1 MPKRRRTRLLTPARV
16 IASILLGGMAA
27 AWLRERVS
35 RFEAVDHSMSPALA
49 PGDCLI
55 TVRPGRRGPRRGDIA
70 VFRAGGRRLIKRVIG
85 LPGER
90 IRIEGGI
97 VAVDGAPLAE
107 PWWAGATRPNGEWR
121 IPAGAWFVMGDNR
134 PRSGLDSRTIGP
146 VDRRDL
152 HSIALFR
159 YLPLRRA
166 GLLRPRSALR
176 RLMFNPSGRPRKVSR
191 NIPLD
196 GSPEIGDNEGVEAQ
210 TPP

>member
-16 IASILLGGMAA
+16 TASILLGGAAA

-55 TVRPGRRGPRRGDIA
+55 TVRPGRRGPRRGDMA
-70 VFRAGGRRLIKRVIG
+70 VFRAGGRHLIKRVIG

-121 IPAGAWFVMGDNR
+121 IPDGAWFVMGDNR

-159 YLPLRRA
+159 YLPLKRA
-166 GLLRPRSALR
+166 GRLRPKAPSPARV
-176 RLMFNPSGRPRKVSR
+176 NPWKRGSRKVLET
-191 NIPLD
+191 NP
-196 GSPEIGDNEGVEAQ
+196 
-210 TPP
+210 

>member
-97 VAVDGAPLAE
+97 VTVDGAPLAE

-166 GLLRPRSALR
+166 GLLRPRSDLL
-176 RLMFNPSGRPRKVSR
+176 RLMFDPLGTVAKSSR

-196 GSPEIGDNEGVEAQ
+196 GSPEIGDNEGAEAQ

>member
-166 GLLRPRSALR
+166 GLLRPRSALL
-176 RLMFNPSGRPRKVSR
+176 RLMFDPLGTVAKSFSNK
-191 NIPLD
+191 PLD
-196 GSPEIGDNEGVEAQ
+196 GSPEIGDNEGAEAQ

>member
-16 IASILLGGMAA
+16 TASILLGGAAA

-55 TVRPGRRGPRRGDIA
+55 TVRPGRRGPRRGDMA
-70 VFRAGGRRLIKRVIG
+70 VFRAGGRHLIKRVIG

-166 GLLRPRSALR
+166 GRLRPKRPPRLVSTPGKEDREKFSKRTPR
-176 RLMFNPSGRPRKVSR
+176 RRPRNR
-191 NIPLD
+191 
-196 GSPEIGDNEGVEAQ
+196 G
-210 TPP
+210 

>member
-1 MPKRRRTRLLTPARV
+1 MPTRRRTRLLTPAGV
-16 IASILLGGMAA
+16 TASILLGGAAA

-55 TVRPGRRGPRRGDIA
+55 TVRPGRRGPRRGDMA
-70 VFRAGGRRLIKRVIG
+70 VFRAGGRHLIKRVIG

-159 YLPLRRA
+159 YLPLKRA
-166 GLLRPRSALR
+166 GRLRPKA
-176 RLMFNPSGRPRKVSR
+176 PSPARVQPPEKKVAKSSR
-191 NIPLD
+191 NEPLD
-196 GSPEIGDNEGVEAQ
+196 GGPEIGDNVGTETQ

>member
-49 PGDCLI
+49 SGDCLI

-70 VFRAGGRRLIKRVIG
+70 VFRSGGRRLIKRVIG

-166 GLLRPRSALR
+166 GLLRPRSDLL
-176 RLMFNPSGRPRKVSR
+176 RLMFDPFGNGPRKVLERTPRRQPR
-191 NIPLD
+191 NR
-196 GSPEIGDNEGVEAQ
+196 G
-210 TPP
+210 